1 MQAML
6 DNVAQTLETGVKIKS
21 VSLDAPLPE
30 GVYAAGLKAIAEQ
43 YPDVSIGSYPSFGT
57 AGGRNN
63 QIVLR
68 AKDEALLA
76 NASND
81 VQALIA
87 RLVAERATS

>member
-1 MQAML
+1 MA
-6 DNVAQTLETGVKIKS
+6 T
-21 VSLDAPLPE
+21 
-30 GVYAAGLKAIAEQ
+30 
-43 YPDVSIGSYPSFGT
+43 T
-57 AGGRNN
+57 ACKRCGRNN